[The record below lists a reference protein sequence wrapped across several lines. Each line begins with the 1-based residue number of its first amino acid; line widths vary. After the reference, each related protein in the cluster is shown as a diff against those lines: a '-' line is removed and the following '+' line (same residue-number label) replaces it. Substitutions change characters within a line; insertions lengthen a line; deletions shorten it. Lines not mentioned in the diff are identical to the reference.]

1 MLCCLRSWGW
11 LTGPL
16 PSESF
21 FGSESKGFMPSCHT
35 GFHLNSKYT
44 SHLLNTHC
52 ARPGR
57 KWKNKQARTSEIY
70 HWISLTLSF
79 SFSFQTQWHHHPD
92 IITTAPWEGSNLAC
106 TVFDHNCP
114 TDLLGTYSPLF
125 KSIPC
130 GEFLEAGISPHLP
143 LSSVFPATLILISA
157 WIPCRQLSNYTSE
170 TIILI
175 FKTNCVSPSHIAWT
189 L

>member
-70 HWISLTLSF
+70 HWISFTLSF

-114 TDLLGTYSPLF
+114 TDLLGTYLPLF

-130 GEFLEAGISPHLP
+130 GEFLEAGVAPAPRIYHYHQYFLL
-143 LSSVFPATLILISA
+143 LSLLFQHGFHADSYQITPRKPSFWYLKPTVFLH
-157 WIPCRQLSNYTSE
+157 
-170 TIILI
+170 
-175 FKTNCVSPSHIAWT
+175 HI
-189 L
+189 